1 MALFFK
7 ETGEFAV
14 KMHDVLEAHEEIMK
28 YKLSMD
34 EEENSISKLC
44 TAYNKFL
51 LYCNSVDFS
60 DVFQRVK
67 TCFIMDSNVK
77 DMLQISQQFVVT
89 GKPKTQL
96 EVRN

>member
-14 KMHDVLEAHEEIMK
+14 KMHDVLEAHDEIMK

-51 LYCNSVDFS
+51 LHCNSVDFA